1 MDADIPYLL
10 LTPGPLTTTRT
21 VREAMLADYSTW
33 DVDYNQRVVEIRER
47 LVQLATTEPGYTS
60 VLMQG
65 SGTFAVEATIGSV
78 IPPDGK
84 LLLISNGAYG
94 DRIGQIA
101 DCLKIARV
109 TISCP
114 ETESP
119 DLDQIRQ
126 TLADDASITHVAL
139 VHCETTTGM
148 LNPAREVGQIV
159 ADAGRDYILDAMSSF
174 GGIPLTMEEFH
185 IDYLI
190 SSANKCIQGVPGFG
204 FVIARQHKLEQTKGY
219 ARSLSLDLYDQ
230 WNEMEQKGGKWR
242 YTSPTHVV
250 NAFLQALNELDS
262 EGGITARHARFVE
275 NQTTLVREM
284 EQRGLRTLLPRE
296 LQSPIITSFYYPEFD
311 GFSFNHFYDE
321 LKRRRYVIY
330 PGKISQAETF
340 RIGNIG
346 HVFPEDMEQL
356 VAQIEL
362 VLAEM
367 QVTSGQT
374 TSG

>member
-47 LVQLATTEPGYTS
+47 LVQLAASTPGYTS

-65 SGTFAVEATIGSV
+65 SGTFAVEATLGSV
-78 IPPDGK
+78 IPPYGK

-101 DCLKIARV
+101 DCLNIPRV
-109 TISCP
+109 TLAYA
-114 ETESP
+114 ETELP
-119 DLDQIRQ
+119 DLDQIRKA
-126 TLADDASITHVAL
+126 LADDESITHVAL

-148 LNPAREVGQIV
+148 LNPAREVGQLV
-159 ADAGRDYILDAMSSF
+159 AEAGRDYILDAMSSF
-174 GGIPLTMEEFH
+174 GGIPLSMEEFH

-204 FVIARQHKLEQTKGY
+204 FVIANQQKLEQTAGF

-230 WNEMEQKGGKWR
+230 WKEMEQKGGKWR

-250 NAFLQALNELDS
+250 NAFLQALNELDA
-262 EGGITARHARFVE
+262 EGGIAARHARYVE
-275 NQTTLVREM
+275 NQETLVREM

-296 LQSPIITSFYYPEFD
+296 LQSPIITSFYYPEWA
-311 GFSFNHFYDE
+311 GFSFNRLYDE

-346 HVFPEDMEQL
+346 HVFPDDLRQL
-356 VAQIEL
+356 VEQIGL
-362 VLAEM
+362 VLDEM
-367 QVTSGQT
+367 QVTFEQT

>member
-47 LVQLATTEPGYTS
+47 LVQLAASTPGYTS

-65 SGTFAVEATIGSV
+65 SGTFAVEATLGSV
-78 IPPDGK
+78 IPPYGK

-101 DCLKIARV
+101 DCLNIPRV
-109 TISCP
+109 TLAYA
-114 ETESP
+114 ETELP
-119 DLDQIRQ
+119 DLDQIRKA
-126 TLADDASITHVAL
+126 LADDESITHVAL

-148 LNPAREVGQIV
+148 LNPARAVGQIV
-159 ADAGRDYILDAMSSF
+159 AEAGRDYILDAMSSF
-174 GGIPLTMEEFH
+174 GGIPLSMEEFH

-204 FVIARQHKLEQTKGY
+204 FVIANQQKLEQTAGF

-230 WNEMEQKGGKWR
+230 WKEMEQKGGKWR

-250 NAFLQALNELDS
+250 NAFLQALNELDA
-262 EGGITARHARFVE
+262 EGGVAARHARFVE
-275 NQTTLVREM
+275 NQETLVREM
-284 EQRGLRTLLPRE
+284 EQRGLRTLLPLE
-296 LQSPIITSFYYPEFD
+296 LQSPIITSFYYPEWA
-311 GFSFNHFYDE
+311 GFSFNQFYDE
-321 LKRRRYVIY
+321 LKRRQYVIY

-346 HVFPEDMEQL
+346 HVFPDDLRQL
-356 VAQIEL
+356 VEQIEL
-362 VLAEM
+362 VLDEM
-367 QVTSGQT
+367 QVTSEQT